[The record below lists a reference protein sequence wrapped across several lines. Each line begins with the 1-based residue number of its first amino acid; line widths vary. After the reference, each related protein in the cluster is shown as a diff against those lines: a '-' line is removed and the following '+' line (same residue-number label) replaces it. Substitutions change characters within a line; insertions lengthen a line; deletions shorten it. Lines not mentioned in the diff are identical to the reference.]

1 MDRARASDLAQ
12 IALQVCSSSAPP
24 NLPTST
30 RPSTPPPALY
40 GPFTVLSRNK
50 FGGRAKL
57 IGLFRTLPP
66 PFLFIYFWPF
76 FFFCFFLARVTAAL
90 HWSGSLLEPASAS
103 AAAEVI
109 ASYQFNYI
117 LRRCSAARRALI
129 GCDGERWNTL
139 SGLTRFCCTS
149 FTVVTYSNM

>member
-1 MDRARASDLAQ
+1 MDRARASNLAQ

-76 FFFCFFLARVTAAL
+76 FCFCFFFGESDSGIALVRVVIGTRV
-90 HWSGSLLEPASAS
+90 SL
-103 AAAEVI
+103 
-109 ASYQFNYI
+109 
-117 LRRCSAARRALI
+117 CSH
-129 GCDGERWNTL
+129 
-139 SGLTRFCCTS
+139 
-149 FTVVTYSNM
+149 